1 MTQWLRYIN
10 IPLWSSS
17 MFFQVAAVTVFLHCF
32 FDNQIQWNRKVSLPI
47 AGYILSLVILYLV
60 KPSWMPLEEFDI
72 LVCSLIVCATHPGKR
87 LRTFGLFLIAY
98 MGIWSCCN
106 MIEWL
111 SAEYIFSISAEAMA
125 GNYTIKI
132 LVNSIDV
139 AYFSSIFFYL
149 YKRIYKRGLF
159 IKYTKTEERFAAIY
173 IWTYLAIM
181 FIHDLFD
188 KEGTIMQAILGA
200 SFLLFALFMPVFI
213 FYKLIS
219 KHYQEQNRQKEVFME
234 AELAHFQQYKLAQ
247 EETAR
252 FRHDIKNNLLCAT
265 DMLRQGK
272 AEEANAYLQDLL
284 EGVETLSN
292 RHVTGDEILDSILA
306 FKAQK
311 MEEQGIDFR
320 LDGVVAGGLSWKPVD
335 ICNVFANALD
345 NAIEACERLPQED
358 RQITMTIKATMQ
370 NWLIRMENPVLEA
383 VDTKRLFKKKDRFS
397 SKSDP
402 QNHGLGTYTMKHTVE
417 TYGGALQAEYADHKF
432 LLDIMIPK

>member
-1 MTQWLRYIN
+1 
-10 IPLWSSS
+10 
-17 MFFQVAAVTVFLHCF
+17 
-32 FDNQIQWNRKVSLPI
+32 
-47 AGYILSLVILYLV
+47 
-60 KPSWMPLEEFDI
+60 
-72 LVCSLIVCATHPGKR
+72 
-87 LRTFGLFLIAY
+87 
-98 MGIWSCCN
+98 
-106 MIEWL
+106 
-111 SAEYIFSISAEAMA
+111 
-125 GNYTIKI
+125 
-132 LVNSIDV
+132 
-139 AYFSSIFFYL
+139 
-149 YKRIYKRGLF
+149 
-159 IKYTKTEERFAAIY
+159 
-173 IWTYLAIM
+173 
-181 FIHDLFD
+181 
-188 KEGTIMQAILGA
+188 
-200 SFLLFALFMPVFI
+200 
-213 FYKLIS
+213 
-219 KHYQEQNRQKEVFME
+219 ME